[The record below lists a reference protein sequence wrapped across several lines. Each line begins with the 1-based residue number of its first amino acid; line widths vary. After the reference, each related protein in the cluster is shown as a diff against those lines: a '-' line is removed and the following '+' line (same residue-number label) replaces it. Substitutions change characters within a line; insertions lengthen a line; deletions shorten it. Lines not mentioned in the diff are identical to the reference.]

1 MNAIPAGLVLEVI
14 VCVLLASTIGYC
26 AMIDRRLKAMRKGQD
41 GLLKIVRQLN
51 GATDQAIS
59 AIGRLKHASDATGQE
74 LMNRVAEARALA
86 DGLSMMLTSGANIA
100 DRLSERGGP
109 RGAAPL
115 HVPVSAPRLA
125 PQPSTPR
132 EHKPALQAQLLER
145 LQRAGNGAKK

>member
-59 AIGRLKHASDATGQE
+59 AIGRLKHASDETGQE

-86 DGLSMMLTSGANIA
+86 DELSMMLTSGANIA
-100 DRLSERGGP
+100 DRLSDGGGP
-109 RGAAPL
+109 HGAAPQ
-115 HVPVSAPRLA
+115 HVAANAPRIA
-125 PQPSTPR
+125 PQPSKSR

-145 LQRAGNGAKK
+145 LQRAGSGAKR